1 MSRAPLPLVAVACA
15 LFVGCI
21 AKNAAV
27 DLAQIELVE
36 GKTTRRDMVA
46 AWGNPDAT
54 SGNVWSWKDW
64 RVLGGKV
71 KLGYMGVGFTVSN
84 TEMAHCEYQLT
95 FDESGV
101 LRSWELLA
109 ALPNGP
115 QWNILPEDGK

>member
-1 MSRAPLPLVAVACA
+1 MSRPPLLLVAVACA
-15 LFVGCI
+15 LFAGCI

-36 GKTTRRDMVA
+36 GKTTRRDVVA
-46 AWGNPDAT
+46 AWGNPDAIHD
-54 SGNVWSWKDW
+54 NVWSWKDW

-84 TEMAHCEYQLT
+84 TEMAHYEYQLT
-95 FDESGV
+95 FDETGV
-101 LRSWELLA
+101 LRSWKLLA
-109 ALPNGP
+109 ALPDGP